1 MKKLAI
7 VLALL
12 AALGCSRARLITVG
26 SKNFTEQII
35 LGEII
40 AQHLERRLG
49 GKVNRK
55 LDLGGTMLAQQA
67 LINGEIDLYPEYTG
81 TALTAVLKLPPS
93 SDPAGVL
100 ERVRAE
106 YRKRFRVEWLSPLGF
121 DNTFAMVVR
130 GSDARAQ
137 KIETLSDAARRTQGW
152 SLGVGYEFLQR
163 PDGLRGLL
171 QTYHL
176 PLAGTPKSMD
186 LGLLYTA
193 LQQKQVDMAAGN
205 ATDGI
210 LSVQDVK
217 VLRDDRHYFPPYQ
230 AAVIVRAESI
240 AAHPGMRAALDQLTG
255 KLTAEAMRNLNYQLD
270 GKHRPVAEVARE
282 WLATLQ

>member
-1 MKKLAI
+1 
-7 VLALL
+7 
-12 AALGCSRARLITVG
+12 
-26 SKNFTEQII
+26 
-35 LGEII
+35 
-40 AQHLERRLG
+40 
-49 GKVNRK
+49 
-55 LDLGGTMLAQQA
+55 
-67 LINGEIDLYPEYTG
+67 
-81 TALTAVLKLPPS
+81 
-93 SDPAGVL
+93 
-100 ERVRAE
+100 
-106 YRKRFRVEWLSPLGF
+106 
-121 DNTFAMVVR
+121 
-130 GSDARAQ
+130 
-137 KIETLSDAARRTQGW
+137 
-152 SLGVGYEFLQR
+152 
-163 PDGLRGLL
+163 LL

>member
-163 PDGLRGLL
+163 
-171 QTYHL
+171 
-176 PLAGTPKSMD
+176 
-186 LGLLYTA
+186 
-193 LQQKQVDMAAGN
+193 
-205 ATDGI
+205 
-210 LSVQDVK
+210 
-217 VLRDDRHYFPPYQ
+217 
-230 AAVIVRAESI
+230 
-240 AAHPGMRAALDQLTG
+240 
-255 KLTAEAMRNLNYQLD
+255 
-270 GKHRPVAEVARE
+270 
-282 WLATLQ
+282 